1 MAAILSIALRFG
13 LSDLAALAVE
23 IRDRR
28 EVTRTMGVYIFG
40 DVVEDV
46 VVGVGSGR
54 IVKCR

>member
-1 MAAILSIALRFG
+1 MSIALRFG
-13 LSDLAALAVE
+13 LSDLAALVVE